1 MPMSRAEARFRHHVV
16 GQLERNLV
24 GDDRRV
30 AVRNVGERP
39 GVHRRRLPLHRLHQV
54 GHDGVLHQD
63 RRRARHAQVFHRH
76 RLARLAGADHA
87 AADAFAQILQAG
99 GQRQD
104 RHDLRRHGDVV
115 ARDPRVPLLVR
126 PQPDLDLAQEA
137 VADVDHPVPGDARR
151 VDVQDGKAR
160 PFLRRQFFGVGL
172 GDAQLLQPAQH
183 GRREG
188 ALALLVLRAQPVEH
202 RLRVDLGLV
211 QHAGVDRR
219 RDQVVRR
226 GDGVDVARQ
235 VQVEVLHRHHLA
247 VAAAGRAALD
257 AEGRPLRRLAD
268 RRHHALAQHAQ
279 PLRQADGGRGL
290 ALAQRR
296 RRDGRHVDVLALRP
310 VGELLQHIQVDLGL
324 VLAVQVQ
331 VVGAESQRR
340 RDVEDRL
347 QFRGLRNL
355 QVARDGIQTL
365 HGCCLRVEVGDRTLQ

>member
-1 MPMSRAEARFRHHVV
+1 MRVCPFSSGPSPISILRRKRSLMSITRFQVMPAGSMSRIAK
-16 GQLERNLV
+16 
-24 GDDRRV
+24 
-30 AVRNVGERP
+30 
-39 GVHRRRLPLHRLHQV
+39 
-54 GHDGVLHQD
+54 
-63 RRRARHAQVFHRH
+63 RARSSGVSASGSVF
-76 RLARLAGADHA
+76 
-87 AADAFAQILQAG
+87 
-99 GQRQD
+99 
-104 RHDLRRHGDVV
+104 VN
-115 ARDPRVPLLVR
+115 
-126 PQPDLDLAQEA
+126 
-137 VADVDHPVPGDARR
+137 
-151 VDVQDGKAR
+151 
-160 PFLRRQFFGVGL
+160 
-172 GDAQLLQPAQH
+172 AQLLEPAQH
-183 GRREG
+183 GRRKG

-226 GDGVDVARQ
+226 GDGVDVAGQ

-268 RRHHALAQHAQ
+268 RRHDALAQHAQ

-310 VGELLQHIQVDLGL
+310 VGELRQHVQVDLGL

-340 RDVEDRL
+340 RNVEDRL
-347 QFRGLRNL
+347 QLRSLRNL
-355 QVARDGIQTL
+355 QIARDGVQTL
-365 HGCCLRVEVGDRTLQ
+365 HCFLPIY